1 MGIGRMAIILVIDD
15 YAESLDALA
24 NIIRNWGHE
33 VITARCEEDASN
45 TANDMLRSM
54 C

>member
-33 VITARCEEDASN
+33 VIGRAGQRQLEKSDEN
-45 TANDMLRSM
+45 
-54 C
+54 